1 MDSENSL
8 LQYELKNAGKAT
20 VLFFKDEKLPYI
32 SYELL
37 FLRGGADFSPKP
49 GIAAVTGDL
58 LDQGAGGLS
67 SEKLHNKLNSYGVD
81 LSLGLGRQSCSL
93 SLSGLSQHKTPLW
106 ELFKKIIAEPHFD
119 LKEFKVLKK
128 QYATA
133 RLEKFNSPSSI
144 AMEIWRKGVFPN
156 HPFGE
161 PGSGT
166 LLSLKEIS
174 LEEIK
179 TFHRKKYK
187 ESTPVFT
194 VVGQYDEKLKKNIL
208 SFLEKH
214 FGSAATPPSTDTPTP
229 ITTSGKT
236 VLITRPDLVQSELI
250 AGYMLPPYPS
260 SRPKQM
266 MALKLANNIL
276 GGPLL
281 NSRLMLQL
289 REKMGLAYSVNSSFT
304 FNRKYGLLILN
315 GATKTK
321 STGKFLKE
329 TLALLKTFKE
339 KGLSETELADSK
351 SFLKGWFLK
360 QMETVENRAGMFVH
374 CHFQLGLKKNYLNNY
389 LTLIDSISLKDT
401 NQVIKEHLFPDKL
414 HIVIYGHPSVA
425 EQLEKLNIPSL
436 QERWKCPPDTS
447 TPFKQYFA
455 EELS

>member
-1 MDSENSL
+1 MDSRSSL
-8 LQYELKNAGKAT
+8 LQYELKNAGQTT

-37 FLRGGADFSPKP
+37 FLTGGADFSPKP

-67 SEKLHNKLNSYGVD
+67 SEELQSELNSYGVD
-81 LSLGLGRQSCSL
+81 LSLGLGRQSSSL
-93 SLSGLSQHKTPLW
+93 SLSGLSQHKEPLW

-119 LKEFKVLKK
+119 LKEFEVLKK
-128 QYATA
+128 QYATS

-144 AMEIWRKGVFPN
+144 AMEVWRKGIFPN
-156 HPFGE
+156 HSFGE
-161 PGSGT
+161 PSSGN

-174 LEEIK
+174 LEEVK
-179 TFHRKKYK
+179 TFHRKQYK

-194 VVGQYDEKLKKNIL
+194 MVGQYDEELKKSIL
-208 SFLEKH
+208 SFFAKH
-214 FGSAATPPSTDTPTP
+214 FESVTPPSADTPTP
-229 ITTSGKT
+229 TKTSGKT

-250 AGYMLPPYPS
+250 AGYALPPYPS
-260 SRPKQM
+260 SHPKQI
-266 MALKLANNIL
+266 MALKLANNIF
-276 GGPLL
+276 GGSLL

-289 REKMGLAYSVNSSFT
+289 REKMGLAYSVNSGFA
-304 FNRKYGLLILN
+304 FNRKYGFFILN

-339 KGLSETELADSK
+339 KGITETELSDSK
-351 SFLKGWFLK
+351 NFLKGWFLK
-360 QMETVENRAGMFVH
+360 QMETMENRAGMFVH
-374 CHFQLGLKKNYLNNY
+374 CHFQLELKKNYLNNY

-401 NQVIKEHLFPDKL
+401 NQAIREYLFPDRL

-425 EQLEKLNIPSL
+425 KQLEGLNIPSL
-436 QERWKCPPDTS
+436 RM
-447 TPFKQYFA
+447 TPFKKYFA
-455 EELS
+455 EELP